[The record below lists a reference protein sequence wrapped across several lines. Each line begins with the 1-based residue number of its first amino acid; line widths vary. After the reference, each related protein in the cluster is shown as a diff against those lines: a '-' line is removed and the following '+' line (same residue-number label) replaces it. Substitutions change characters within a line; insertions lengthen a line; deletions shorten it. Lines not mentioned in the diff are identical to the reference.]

1 MLRYA
6 LASEY
11 AKREVR
17 LSSFSPSS
25 SSLMVF
31 PPRSRINTFL
41 LTDLMW
47 NSLVGL
53 DAVFQ
58 KIGSLNLKLLP
69 SAWEALVLGKD

>member
-1 MLRYA
+1 MRRWLVLWYA

-25 SSLMVF
+25 SSLMVLG
-31 PPRSRINTFL
+31 RSRIKTFL
-41 LTDLMW
+41 STDLMW

-58 KIGSLNLKLLP
+58 R
-69 SAWEALVLGKD
+69 